1 MAKKKNTPRT
11 TPSQDTAPC
20 QVDQRVILM
29 EERIASLQLEVRK
42 DDYSIL
48 DLSRDFPDDEA
59 IQKLAE
65 TIRWAGGVRCPRCGS
80 ADISKVPNNNP
91 MPYHCRD
98 CRRSQRTKRYFSV
111 ITGTPMGSSGL
122 SWQETLSL
130 IYFIA
135 AQHDGISAPQLAL
148 YGGVD
153 QTSALDFR
161 HRLQTALPD
170 GGCHQFSGPSEFDE
184 SYLGGSE
191 SNRHKKDRRGIR
203 GRQGKF
209 CVLGAVDRDTRHV
222 RLTVAEHADRKTLTA
237 FVRGTSKPFS
247 VIYSDGYCVYQN
259 ISGFWHEWVN
269 HGAGEFV
276 RGDVH
281 INNVESLFNSVD
293 RALYPLRG
301 ISKEHL
307 PGHLREIQ
315 WLRNLSDRPVLVRM
329 AVFLSFLLGV
339 ETPATDSTIHRPPG
353 ERIQPKVPASPI
365 EETEAEVNG
374 QGPSGENDVGAT
386 LLHEADLRK
395 PTTYPLRKNA
405 TKAKRQR
412 PPSRNNARAV
422 PPGENDRPVQM
433 QLPGLEL

>member
-20 QVDQRVILM
+20 QVNQRVNLM
-29 EERIASLQLEVRK
+29 EERIASFHLEVRK

-48 DLSRDFPDDEA
+48 DLHHDFPDDEA

-65 TIRWAGGVRCPRCGS
+65 MIRWAGRVRCPRCGS
-80 ADISKVPNNNP
+80 ADVSKVPNNNP

-98 CRRSQRTKRYFSV
+98 CRRSRRTRRYFSV
-111 ITGTPMGSSGL
+111 ITGTPLGSSGL
-122 SWQETLSL
+122 SWQGILSL

-135 AQHDGISAPQLAL
+135 AQCEGISAPQLAL

-170 GGCHQFSGPSEFDE
+170 SGCHHFSGPSEFDE

-203 GRQGKF
+203 GRQGKA
-209 CVLGAVDRDTRHV
+209 CVLGAFDRDTRHV
-222 RLTVAEHADRKTLTA
+222 RLAVAEHADKKTLTA
-237 FVRGTSKPFS
+237 FVRGTAKSLS
-247 VIYSDGYCVYQN
+247 VIYSDGYCVYQS
-259 ISGFWHEWVN
+259 ILGFWHEWVN

-276 RGDVH
+276 RGEVH
-281 INNVESLFNSVD
+281 INNVENLFNNVD
-293 RALYPLRG
+293 RALYALRG

-307 PGHLREIQ
+307 PGYLREIQ
-315 WLRNLSDRPVLVRM
+315 WLWNLSDRPVLVRM
-329 AVFLSFLLGV
+329 TVFLSFLLGV
-339 ETPATDSTIHRPPG
+339 ETPATNSTVHRPPG
-353 ERIQPKVPASPI
+353 ERIRPKVPASPI
-365 EETEAEVNG
+365 EENEAEANG
-374 QGPSGENDVGAT
+374 QGPSGENDVGAM
-386 LLHEADLRK
+386 LLQEADLCK
-395 PTTYPLRKNA
+395 PKTYPLRKTA
-405 TKAKRQR
+405 TKVKRQR